1 MSPISLT
8 VFTVTNFNKKIQQL
22 LKDQIGPIWLTA
34 EVSNFSQPSSGHW
47 YFTLKDHA
55 SQIRCVIFR
64 SYNRSMSFCP
74 RNGQQILI
82 HATITIYEYRGDLQ
96 LIADSI
102 HQIGDGLLHQQYE
115 QLRTILSSEGLFAQH
130 FKKSLP
136 RPAHQVGLITS
147 TTGAALYDMLRILK
161 RRDPLLPIVIY
172 PAIVQGDTAPS
183 SVIGA
188 IELAN
193 IRKECDVLIL
203 GRGGGS
209 LEDLWCFNDEK
220 VARAIFASSIPIVSA
235 IGHETDIT
243 IADLVSDLRAPTP
256 SAAAEIV
263 SRNNIELLRQIHLHK
278 KGLEIAIQHCLE
290 KQQSRFTDLNY
301 QLQRYHPQ
309 LYFLRQGTYLNK
321 IFRKI
326 YDLIFK
332 KINLSFN
339 RQRYTENRLLS
350 YQIQSIIDIAKYKLQ
365 QLQYKLPKIMN
376 GILTSHRHKI
386 LSIVSQL
393 EVLSPRNTL
402 TRGYSMTMS
411 DNILITNID
420 QLKNK
425 DTIKVIFLDGY
436 AICKITSYYISNKH
450 LSEHNLPLTISKISN
465 SGG

>member
-1 MSPISLT
+1 MSTSSLT

-34 EVSNFSQPSSGHW
+34 EVSNFSHPSSGHW

-64 SYNRSMSFCP
+64 SYNRTMSFCP

-82 HATITIYEYRGDLQ
+82 HATITIYESRGDLQ
-96 LIADSI
+96 LIAESI
-102 HQIGDGLLHQQYE
+102 HQIGDGVLHQQYE

-147 TTGAALYDMLRILK
+147 ITGAALYDILRILK
-161 RRDPLLPIVIY
+161 RRDPLLPVVIY
-172 PAIVQGDTAPS
+172 PAIVQGDSAPS
-183 SVIGA
+183 SVIAA
-188 IELAN
+188 IEVAN

-220 VARAIFASSIPIVSA
+220 IARAIFSSRIPIVSA

-263 SRNNIELLRQIHLHK
+263 SRNNIELLRQIHVHK
-278 KGLEIAIQHCLE
+278 KGLEISIQHCLE

-301 QLQRYHPQ
+301 HLQRYHPQ
-309 LYFLRQGTYLNK
+309 VYFLRQGTYLNK
-321 IFRKI
+321 IFHKI

-332 KINLSFN
+332 RINLSFN
-339 RQRYTENRLLS
+339 RQKYTENRLFSSHL
-350 YQIQSIIDIAKYKLQ
+350 QTIINIAKYKLQ
-365 QLQYKLPKIMN
+365 QLQYKLTKIMN
-376 GILTSHRHKI
+376 GILSSNRHKI
-386 LSIVSQL
+386 LSLVSQL

-411 DNILITNID
+411 DNILITNIA

-425 DTIKVIFLDGY
+425 DTIKVIFVDGY
-436 AICKITSYYISNKH
+436 AICKITSSYIYKKH
-450 LSEHNLPLTISKISN
+450 LSEDNLNFPISIISN
-465 SGG
+465 SEG